1 MVDKCP
7 IIWLVLE
14 HLKRHAA
21 QPGSL
26 WKMDSTEAV
35 NSGTGNVDLE
45 TGSPA
50 DQNPQ
55 PKTSNKKILMISI
68 SVLASVFVFF
78 TFHLFTDLNEKASI
92 PVKVSTKT
100 KEPGIMFDR
109 DPTKTRTIATVR
121 PPLSPII
128 KSVLITGLSLFCV
141 TLLSMIVY
149 CILKRFVF
157 DVPQEQAADPIIEPE
172 PQPAPQPEPEPEPP
186 QEPTILERFLS
197 ADKWVH
203 AALLISGIL
212 FLLTMFLYAR
222 YGYSNAFKSD
232 NSIRGQVDD
241 YEVETVR
248 AMKTVSVVLSVVSGL
263 SAILGLWGLGLVST
277 VLPAVMFGFGWKTCI
292 WLWFAVS
299 LWLLQPVMPFFR
311 SYRWGSLIMGM
322 IIGSLL
328 LFLAGT
334 GFGLSAAVAAA
345 VILASHLVMIILF
358 ENCVDFW
365 IIPLRVGV
373 CAIAVFLVYQGRTYS
388 LFFAI
393 SLYLGVIWSLPNKKD
408 AEN

>member
-55 PKTSNKKILMISI
+55 PKTSNKMILMISI

-78 TFHLFTDLNEKASI
+78 TFHLLTDLNEKASI

-157 DVPQEQAADPIIEPE
+157 DVPQDVAADPIIEPE
-172 PQPAPQPEPEPEPP
+172 PQPEPEPP
-186 QEPTILERFLS
+186 QEPTFLERFLS

-203 AALLISGIL
+203 AAWFISGIL
-212 FLLTMFLYAR
+212 FLFTIFMYAR
-222 YGYSNAFKSD
+222 YGYNNAFLPS
-232 NSIRGQVDD
+232 NVLRGDINED
-241 YEVETVR
+241 EESVR
-248 AMKTVSVVLSVVSGL
+248 AMKTVAVVLSVVSGL
-263 SAILGLWGLGLVST
+263 SAIIGLWGMVLVST

-292 WLWFAVS
+292 WLWFAVV
-299 LWLLQPVMPFFR
+299 LWLLQPIMPFFR
-311 SYRWGSLIMGM
+311 SFRWGSLIMGM

-334 GFGLSAAVAAA
+334 GFGLSAAVAAV
-345 VILASHLVMIILF
+345 VILTPHLVMIILF
-358 ENCVDFW
+358 ENRKDIW
-365 IIPLRVGV
+365 AKALRLGV
-373 CAIAVFLVYQGRTYS
+373 CALAVLLVYFGQTYL
-388 LFFAI
+388 LFFVI
-393 SLYLGVIWSLPNKKD
+393 LLYLGFIWNIPNMKN
-408 AEN
+408 EEY